1 MAHGDITHIDIP
13 ADDLGRATAFY
24 RAVFGWDAQEMP
36 GFEGYPMWQAP
47 NKISGG
53 GFGPRDDKLRVP
65 RSYVEVDSID
75 DALATVVAQGG
86 RVVMEK
92 SEISPTSWWAVFE
105 DTEGNELG
113 LYESDTHAEPQG

>member
-13 ADDLGRATAFY
+13 ADDLERAQHFY
-24 RAVFGWDAQEMP
+24 GGLFGWRIAEVP

-53 GFGPRDDKLRVP
+53 GLARRDESLTSP

-75 DALATVVAQGG
+75 EVLARAEELGG
-86 RVVMEK
+86 EVVMAK
-92 SEISPTSWWAVFE
+92 APISETSWWAVLK
-105 DTEGNELG
+105 DTEGNQIG
-113 LYESDTHAEPQG
+113 LYEGTTAGADQP